1 MHRRMSIPNLSAT
14 LIISAAVALGA
25 GIGVTPIRLPGA
37 ALDPSL
43 QNEADRAVRQSAAW
57 IASRQNPDGSWGV
70 SNHVSLTSLALLSLS
85 ASRQPGFSEAT
96 TRAVLWLDAH
106 ATNRV
111 ADLGAHAWRL
121 LALAQ
126 ALPATGARPAV
137 LRRFAEAG
145 RPLEANAPADVRRL
159 WRESL
164 AAAGLEAPP
173 LPAHDASSRVA
184 SVAAAWPP
192 APTSTATLWQLA
204 HFINREA
211 NGQLLRDNTPLDWR
225 RDLAQRL
232 VNAQR
237 SAPSGGGYWEAPEA
251 DATLAETAFGL
262 LSLLE
267 L

>member
-1 MHRRMSIPNLSAT
+1 MSIPNLLAA
-14 LIISAAVALGA
+14 LIISAAVVIGA
-25 GIGVTPIRLPGA
+25 GIGVTSIRLPGA
-37 ALDPSL
+37 SLDPSL

-111 ADLGAHAWRL
+111 VDLSTHAWRL
-121 LALAQ
+121 LALVQ
-126 ALPATGARPAV
+126 SLPATGARSAA
-137 LRRFAEAG
+137 LRRFSEAG
-145 RPLEANAPADVRRL
+145 RPFEANAPSDVRHF

-164 AAAGLEAPP
+164 AAAGLETASL
-173 LPAHDASSRVA
+173 LPMHDASNRVA
-184 SVAAAWPP
+184 GVAASWPP
-192 APTSTATLWQLA
+192 ATSSTATLWQLA

-211 NGQLLRDNTPLDWR
+211 NGQLLHDNTPLDWR
-225 RDLAQRL
+225 SDLAQRL

-237 SAPSGGGYWEAPEA
+237 SAPSGGGYWEATEA